1 MIPPLP
7 RFLGRSAPRVAAWAA
22 CCTIGALAG
31 RPTLGAA
38 QAPVSPGRVTCESI
52 GRVRRECP
60 VPAGAEVRL
69 VRQLGRSP
77 CEPGRS
83 WGREGTTLWVDR
95 GCRAE
100 FSVVLPGSGTLV
112 ACGSAA
118 PGRRECPAATD
129 AEVVLFRQV
138 GEAPCVR
145 GRTWGYEDGK
155 IWTDGGCQ
163 AEFEVSYRGGTG
175 PDEPV
180 RLLCES
186 VEGRRAECA
195 VPGPGRVV
203 LVRQLSRVSCVR
215 GRSWGVEGGRIWV
228 TEGCRGEFQVEV
240 P

>member
-1 MIPPLP
+1 MIPLLP
-7 RFLGRSAPRVAAWAA
+7 RPLGRSARRAAGWAVLGA
-22 CCTIGALAG
+22 MGALAG
-31 RPTLGAA
+31 RPTPGAA

-52 GRVRRECP
+52 GRERRECP

-100 FSVVLPGSGTLV
+100 FSVVLPGTGTLV
-112 ACGSAA
+112 ACGSPS
-118 PGRRECPAATD
+118 PGRRECPAAPD

-145 GRTWGYEDGK
+145 GRTWGYGDGK

-163 AEFEVSYRGGTG
+163 AEFEVSDRSRAG

-186 VEGRRAECA
+186 EGGRRAECA

-203 LVRQLSRVSCVR
+203 LVRQISRASCTR
-215 GRSWGVEGGRIWV
+215 GRSWGVEDARIWV
-228 TEGCRGEFQVEV
+228 TAGCRGEFEVEA